1 MNLVSILYLNFCWH
15 FSVQNFDH
23 ILIVLQRGST
33 FGKTQQSKVFGL
45 PCNAL
50 LQSIIATI
58 KFALGQREIQFESGP
73 MQFLLKLIV
82 QQEAE
87 GLSGNRSFSAM
98 KWNWNVPFPVWP
110 QALKSLF
117 VKNKLCRHWTTPIGV
132 TQTCVALRRSLVLLA
147 DCDAPDGYHRGMVTE
162 LNRVLWY
169 SVCFWKQKSWERAQK
184 AP

>member
-1 MNLVSILYLNFCWH
+1 MRLVSILYLNFCWH

-45 PCNAL
+45 PCNVL

-58 KFALGQREIQFESGP
+58 MFALGQRQIQFESGP

-98 KWNWNVPFPVWP
+98 K
-110 QALKSLF
+110 
-117 VKNKLCRHWTTPIGV
+117 
-132 TQTCVALRRSLVLLA
+132 
-147 DCDAPDGYHRGMVTE
+147 
-162 LNRVLWY
+162 
-169 SVCFWKQKSWERAQK
+169 
-184 AP
+184 